1 MSSDAAQGTASPF
14 AIRSTKILVALICVW
29 NLWMDRGSLRD
40 VPFFNDSAMHEQMVR
55 FATRSLEH
63 FHLPFT
69 QWYSLLND
77 GSPQFLH
84 YQGLGATI
92 VGALGIITTPNVAFR
107 LSLYLMIALW
117 PLAIYL
123 SSRIFGLSRYAATAA
138 ALASPFLSSS
148 LHLGYEGRAFEW
160 VGYGVWAQL
169 CASWALPFAWAW
181 TWRAL
186 HDVQHAWKAMFFVA
200 LTAALHFETGYAAFG
215 AVFILPFILPSDIRK
230 RLLRAGLVLV
240 GGLLVSS
247 WVIVPLLL
255 YSKWAAINTGQEHSA
270 FGRGYGAK
278 QNFHWLFHGTYFDQ
292 GRFPIITIL
301 VGIGLLGIIV
311 RWLRDPL
318 ARALGALGVL
328 FFLLSFGPTTW
339 GSLIDVIP
347 GHSDIF
353 FRRFIIPV
361 DLAALYIVGFAV
373 SWLGSLLAKLYERW
387 RGSREDHQQSSSST
401 LRRRTSITL
410 VLMLALVVALIIP
423 SGYRYQNLNNRS
435 IGVQLTHEASEVSYL
450 APILDYVKTAND
462 GRVYAGLPSNW
473 GQHFMVGLGPMYM
486 YLADNDVD
494 QISTEAWAA
503 SLMEEPQELF
513 NQSKLSD
520 YEIFAV
526 RYLLLPYAMKPPIH
540 ANLLISS
547 GPYRLWQVPNVNYFS
562 VVLAEGNV
570 DENKFTIARQSD
582 LVLSTLY
589 FEQHVDFRVH
599 YGTPL
604 LNVTLP
610 TYRPEQAVGRIESE
624 NINLLHGSA
633 SGIFDM
639 RTAGNVVLSASF
651 DPGWQA
657 FVDGQPVPTQMVAPA
672 LVSVPVPAGVHQVV
686 FRYQGFRWY
695 LPLWLLAIA
704 ALYFTWRFG
713 RPVEVVA
720 PEATSEMTE
729 DETSKH
735 DE

>member
-1 MSSDAAQGTASPF
+1 
-14 AIRSTKILVALICVW
+14 
-29 NLWMDRGSLRD
+29 MDRGSLRD

-55 FATRSLEH
+55 FATQSLEH

-69 QWYSLLND
+69 QWYPLLND

-92 VGALGIITTPNVAFR
+92 VGSLGIIATPNVVFR

-123 SSRIFGLSRYAATAA
+123 SSRVFGLSRYAATAA
-138 ALASPFLSSS
+138 ALSSPFLSSS

-186 HDVQHAWKAMFFVA
+186 HDTRHVWKAIFSISLA
-200 LTAALHFETGYAAFG
+200 AALHFETGYAAFG
-215 AVFILPFILPSDIRK
+215 AVLIMPFALPSELRK
-230 RLLRAGLVLV
+230 RLFRAGIVL
-240 GGLLVSS
+240 GGAFVTSA

-255 YSKWAAINTGQEHSA
+255 YSKWAAINTGQQHSA
-270 FGRGYGAK
+270 FGRGYGAR
-278 QNFHWLFHGTYFDQ
+278 QNFDWLIHGTYFDQ
-292 GRFPIITIL
+292 GRFPIVTIL
-301 VGIGLLGIIV
+301 VGVGLV
-311 RWLRDPL
+311 AAVARWLRDPL
-318 ARALGALGVL
+318 ARALASLGVL

-339 GSLIDVIP
+339 GSLVDVIP

-353 FRRFIIPV
+353 FRRFIVPV

-373 SWLGSLLAKLYERW
+373 SWLISLLAKFGVR
-387 RGSREDHQQSSSST
+387 RRQSSDDSLQSSKQPD
-401 LRRRTSITL
+401 RQRTL
-410 VLMLALVVALIIP
+410 VSLSLLLVLVVALIVP

-435 IGVQLTHEASEVSYL
+435 VGVQLVRQSSDVLAL
-450 APILDYVKTAND
+450 APIINYVKSADN

-473 GQHFMVGLGPMYM
+473 GQHFLVGLGPMYM

-494 QISTEAWAA
+494 QISTQAWAA

-513 NQSKLSD
+513 DQSNLSD

-526 RYLLLPYAMKPPIH
+526 RYLLLPYAMKPPVH
-540 ANLLISS
+540 ADLLITS
-547 GPYRLWQVPNVNYFS
+547 GPYRLWQVPNINYFS
-562 VVLAEGNV
+562 VVLAEGAL
-570 DENKFTIARQSD
+570 DENKISIARQSD
-582 LVLSTLY
+582 LVLSTQY
-589 FEQHVDFRVH
+589 FSQHVDFLVH

-604 LNVTLP
+604 VKVTLP
-610 TYRPEQAVGRIESE
+610 SYRPRQSVGTIESE
-624 NINLLHGSA
+624 QINLIHGIA
-633 SGIFDM
+633 SGTFDM
-639 RTAGNVVLSASF
+639 RTSGNVVLSASF

-657 FVDGQPVPTQMVAPA
+657 FVDGQPVATQMLAPA
-672 LVSVPVPAGVHQVV
+672 LVSVPVPAGVHEVV

-695 LPLWLLAIA
+695 LPLWILAIA
-704 ALYFTWRFG
+704 ALFSAWRFG
-713 RPVEVVA
+713 RP
-720 PEATSEMTE
+720 TE
-729 DETSKH
+729 TIALDVPSGLSDDETLET
-735 DE
+735 DD